1 MKMKALIALSAS
13 IVAIGCAT
21 PGIVGAD
28 GQRGIAPAVA
38 QQAAQQHPQ
47 IVQEFGGEV
56 GGQRSAYVEAVGRRI
71 AAQSGIAGGG
81 TGVYNFT
88 ALNSPVMN
96 AFAVPGGYIYITRQL
111 MALMNDEAELA
122 SVLGHEVGHVAA
134 DHARGRQQRGIL
146 TQLGALAVG
155 VLTGSGQLAQIAGT
169 VGQGVL
175 NTYSQSQEFEAD
187 TLGIRYMS
195 AAGYDPMGSP
205 AMLAS
210 LGAHSALEA
219 RFRGREDDQRAT
231 PSWARTH
238 PLSAD
243 RVARATQQAQATGRA
258 GQGVRNRE
266 QHLAAINGMIFDDDP
281 AQGVIEGQD
290 FLHPD
295 LRLAFTV
302 PQGYGMQN
310 GTRAVSIIGQGGQ
323 AQFSMGPFQG
333 DLTTYIAQVF
343 QALTGGQTQIQVPPP
358 RTTTVNGIPAAF
370 STARANT
377 QQGQL
382 DVTVFAYQFE
392 SNRAY
397 HFVMI
402 TPAGSGLGPF
412 APMVQSVRRLT
423 AQQAA
428 AIRPR
433 VVQIVTVGAGDT
445 VQSLANR
452 MAYTNHQVERFRV
465 LNGLAANQNVQ
476 AGQRVKLV
484 VYGNR

>member
-1 MKMKALIALSAS
+1 MKALIALSAS
-13 IVAIGCAT
+13 FAAIGCAT
-21 PGIVGAD
+21 GGLVGTGD
-28 GQRGIAPAVA
+28 QRAISPQVA

-47 IVQEFGGEV
+47 IVQEFGGEL
-56 GGQRSAYVEAVGRRI
+56 GGQRGAYVQEVGRRI
-71 AAQSGIAGGG
+71 GAQSGIQGAG
-81 TGVYNFT
+81 TGGYNFT

-175 NTYSQSQEFEAD
+175 NTYSQAQEFESDA
-187 TLGIRYMS
+187 LGIRYMT
-195 AAGYDPMGSP
+195 AAGYDPMASP
-205 AMLAS
+205 SMLAS

-219 RFRGREDDQRAT
+219 RFTGRQDDQRAT

-258 GQGVRNRE
+258 GQGERNRDR
-266 QHLAAINGMIFDDDP
+266 HLQMISGMIFDDDP
-281 AQGVIEGQD
+281 AQGVIEGRD

-302 PQGYGMQN
+302 PQGFGMQN
-310 GTRAVSIIGQGGQ
+310 GTRAVAVIGQSGQ
-323 AQFSMGPFQG
+323 AQFSTGPFQG
-333 DLTTYIAQVF
+333 NLGTYIGQVF
-343 QALTGGQTQIQVPPP
+343 QGLTGGQGQAQVPQVQS
-358 RTTTVNGIPAAF
+358 TTVNGIPAAF
-370 STARANT
+370 ATTRAQT
-377 QQGQL
+377 QQGQV

-392 SNRAY
+392 NNRAY
-397 HFVMI
+397 HFV
-402 TPAGSGLGPF
+402 TLTQAGTGLGPF
-412 APMVQSVRRLT
+412 SSMVQSVRRLT

-433 VVQIVTVGAGDT
+433 VVQIVTVGANDT

-452 MAYTNHQVERFRV
+452 MAYTEHQVDRFRV
-465 LNGLAANQNVQ
+465 LNALGPNDGVR